1 MGELQFGLNLRKRF
15 EQGARAPVY
24 AIPTASSRAGTRDA
38 NRPSPSIP
46 STRLKTSRGR
56 REGRLSINSRSSATS
71 MISVVKPRF
80 SSAVATPNSASRVS
94 YGLSLCPY
102 TTGMKPRC
110 GGSPRSLA
118 IDSFPLVGSRLYH
131 AILERTGD
139 ALLSPD
145 VCYWHKADSDQP
157 LLTNL
162 DL

>member
-1 MGELQFGLNLRKRF
+1 
-15 EQGARAPVY
+15 
-24 AIPTASSRAGTRDA
+24 
-38 NRPSPSIP
+38 
-46 STRLKTSRGR
+46 
-56 REGRLSINSRSSATS
+56 

-80 SSAVATPNSASRVS
+80 SSAVATANSASRVS
-94 YGLSLCPY
+94 YGLSLGPY